1 MKLASII
8 TYLILL
14 LTKIIGNGASLFA
27 FVVIVLTL
35 ASSPPESF
43 SMIEGEYGY
52 DSSIWWDV
60 FPNVDLVVFLI
71 ALITNW
77 KTDRRKWLLI
87 SFAIGLLS
95 AIYAIFLL
103 EPIQTTVKTN
113 ALAESVPSDIFEQTQ
128 TWVKI
133 DLGFQ
138 LLSLLSTVILF
149 QPILKALKK

>member
-1 MKLASII
+1 MKSASIT

-14 LTKIIGNGASLFA
+14 LIKIIGNGASLFA
-27 FVVIVLTL
+27 YVVIVSTL
-35 ASSPPESF
+35 AASPPESF
-43 SMIEGEYGY
+43 SMVGGEYGY

-60 FPNVDLVVFLI
+60 FPNVSLVIFLI

-103 EPIQTTVKTN
+103 EPIQASVKAN
-113 ALAESVPSDIFEQTQ
+113 ALAETVPSDISEQAQ
-128 TWVKI
+128 TWLQV

-138 LLSLLSTVILF
+138 LLSLLSTLILF
-149 QPILKALKK
+149 QPIVKALKK

>member
-1 MKLASII
+1 MV
-8 TYLILL
+8 
-14 LTKIIGNGASLFA
+14 G
-27 FVVIVLTL
+27 
-35 ASSPPESF
+35 
-43 SMIEGEYGY
+43 GEYGY

-60 FPNVDLVVFLI
+60 FPNVSLVIFLI

-103 EPIQTTVKTN
+103 EPVQASVKAN
-113 ALAESVPSDIFEQTQ
+113 ALAETVPSDISEQAQ
-128 TWVKI
+128 TWLQV

-138 LLSLLSTVILF
+138 LLSLLSTLILF
-149 QPILKALKK
+149 QPIVKALKK

>member
-1 MKLASII
+1 MKLVSSI

-27 FVVIVLTL
+27 FVVIVSTL
-35 ASSPPESF
+35 ATSPPESF
-43 SMIEGEYGY
+43 YKIEGEYGY
-52 DSSIWWDV
+52 DSSIWWNV

-95 AIYAIFLL
+95 AVYAIFLL
-103 EPIQTTVKTN
+103 EPIQATVKAN
-113 ALAESVPSDIFEQTQ
+113 ALAESVPSDIFEQTR
-128 TWVKI
+128 TWSKI

-138 LLSLLSTVILF
+138 LLSFLSTIILF